1 MYLGS
6 DSVFNKYLFVIYL
19 LFCLK
24 NSHGCYARFRHPL
37 LPNLTP
43 LSLLWSSFLTQGQ

>member
-19 LFCLK
+19 LFCLMDVMPDSGTLYFLA
-24 NSHGCYARFRHPL
+24 SHPSVYSGVLF
-37 LPNLTP
+37 
-43 LSLLWSSFLTQGQ
+43 

>member
-19 LFCLK
+19 LFCLMYVMPD
-24 NSHGCYARFRHPL
+24 SGTLY
-37 LPNLTP
+37 
-43 LSLLWSSFLTQGQ
+43 FLTSHPSVYSGVLF